1 MDRPERKVYLDGGT
15 ISGTGE
21 GVGETTVDGKW
32 RIVIPPDIREGIQ
45 KGQAMRM
52 QKEGGRITIRP
63 SVDIEKFELEL
74 KGCVKGSKIP
84 ARKLKE
90 IWGTS
95 HDHG

>member
-1 MDRPERKVYLDGGT
+1 MDRLERKVYLDGGT

-21 GVGETTVDGKW
+21 GVGETTVDVKW
-32 RIVIPPDIREGIQ
+32 RIVIPPDIREGLQ
-45 KGQAMRM
+45 KGQAIRV

-63 SVDIEKFELEL
+63 SVDLEKFELEL